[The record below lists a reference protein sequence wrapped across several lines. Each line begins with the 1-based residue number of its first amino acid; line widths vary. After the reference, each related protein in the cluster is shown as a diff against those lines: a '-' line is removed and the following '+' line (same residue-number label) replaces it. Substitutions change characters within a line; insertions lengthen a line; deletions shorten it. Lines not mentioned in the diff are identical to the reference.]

1 MSLITTAKA
10 NAAVP
15 GETISSVKVN
25 AVYAEI
31 ATATAS
37 IGPENTRTESISRR
51 HLVDLGTNPLDI
63 KPTFHQIQTTFQS
76 ATTLTYNNT
85 AYADISHGGGCII
98 NFVVPLVLRPGEVL
112 RLQANVNMT
121 ACTKGVDSGLNLAL
135 STDNYYFRF
144 FGDPN
149 GVSSAISPEFGYSLL
164 SNSGSTTA
172 TYQAINQSYSDKIQ
186 SQLVVQ
192 QREGFSYVY
201 INKTGANI
209 TFTNVR
215 VKVRVDTPLGL
226 ATANTIS
233 LKEFRI
239 VAIGGR

>member
-1 MSLITTAKA
+1 MSLITTAKI

-15 GETISSVKVN
+15 GQTISSVKVN
-25 AVYAEI
+25 AVYAEV
-31 ATATAS
+31 ATATAAL
-37 IGPENTRTESISRR
+37 GPENTRTESISRR

-121 ACTKGVDSGLNLAL
+121 ACTKGVDSGANLAL
-135 STDNYYFRF
+135 STDRYYFSF

-149 GVSSAISPEFGYSLL
+149 GVSSQISPEFGYSLL
-164 SNSGSTTA
+164 SNSGSTVA
-172 TYQAINQSYSDKIQ
+172 AYQAINSSYSDKIQ
-186 SQLVVQ
+186 FQLVVQ
-192 QREGFSYVY
+192 QREGFSYLY

-215 VKVRVDTPLGL
+215 VRVRVDVPVGA

-239 VAIGGR
+239 VAIGAR